1 MTEIVA
7 HNVSVTD
14 EDNQSQY
21 FQLMFDT
28 TTISTEDTDNPLMVD
43 IGESYVVTVQSVNS
57 IGAGAASSTSFS
69 EQICVLFLNIL
80 CIV

>member
-21 FQLMFDT
+21 FQLMLDT
-28 TTISTEDTDNPLMVD
+28 NTISTEDMDNPLMVD
-43 IGESYVVTVQSVNS
+43 VGESYVVTVQSVNS
-57 IGAGAASSTSFS
+57 IGAGEASSTSFS
-69 EQICVLFLNIL
+69 KQLCVYF
-80 CIV
+80 

>member
-21 FQLMFDT
+21 FQLMLDT

-43 IGESYVVTVQSVNS
+43 FGESYVVTVRSINS
-57 IGAGAASSTSFS
+57 IGAGEANSTSFS
-69 EQICVLFLNIL
+69 KQLCVLFVNIL